1 MLPVHTV
8 KRFLQQLA
16 SALQVLRENNVSH
29 FDLKPQNI
37 LLTTYQ
43 QPVLKIAD
51 FGFAQFLTDSTGELT
66 CRGSPLYMAPEIATT
81 RRYDAKAD
89 LWSVGV
95 ILYEGLFGRP
105 PFASRTMDRLI
116 EKIKSNDPIEI
127 PSTPQ
132 IPDDCHDLLVGLLQ
146 RDPSNRMSFDDFFS
160 NTFVDLEHKPSE
172 QCLPKATEIV
182 VRAIEA
188 DQSNNIDEASKL
200 YSEAIAYFLP
210 AIYYERDEVK
220 KRVLR
225 TKVNEYCRRA
235 EHLKVL
241 SRPSSE
247 LRSTSSQKQLL
258 EIASDHPQMLA
269 GLKMVYIGYQW
280 ELQEQYQKAL
290 EYYEQGFSQL
300 IPILQE
306 NLSPTRKNLL
316 KSQIEEYLKRA
327 EGIKTFLSRETNKA
341 ADNDAP
347 PSENVELQD
356 PNTSY
361 SYLSDSISSR
371 CSIQ

>member
-1 MLPVHTV
+1 
-8 KRFLQQLA
+8 
-16 SALQVLRENNVSH
+16 
-29 FDLKPQNI
+29 
-37 LLTTYQ
+37 
-43 QPVLKIAD
+43 
-51 FGFAQFLTDSTGELT
+51 
-66 CRGSPLYMAPEIATT
+66 
-81 RRYDAKAD
+81 
-89 LWSVGV
+89 
-95 ILYEGLFGRP
+95 
-105 PFASRTMDRLI
+105 
-116 EKIKSNDPIEI
+116 
-127 PSTPQ
+127 
-132 IPDDCHDLLVGLLQ
+132 
-146 RDPSNRMSFDDFFS
+146 
-160 NTFVDLEHKPSE
+160 
-172 QCLPKATEIV
+172 
-182 VRAIEA
+182 
-188 DQSNNIDEASKL
+188 
-200 YSEAIAYFLP
+200 
-210 AIYYERDEVK
+210 
-220 KRVLR
+220 
-225 TKVNEYCRRA
+225 VNEYCRRA

-327 EGIKTFLSRETNKA
+327 EGIKTFLSSREMNKA
-341 ADNDAP
+341 ASDDTQ